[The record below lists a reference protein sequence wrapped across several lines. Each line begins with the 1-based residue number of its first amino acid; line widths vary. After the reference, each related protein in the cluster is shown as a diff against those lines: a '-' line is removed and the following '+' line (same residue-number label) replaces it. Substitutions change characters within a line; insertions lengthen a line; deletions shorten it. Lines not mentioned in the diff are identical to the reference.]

1 MADSTDLKAPAAKAR
16 QSILLMGQGQAT
28 HYGSSL
34 SCVELM
40 LCVYL
45 GKRAQD
51 KVILSKGHAS
61 LAHFAVLNAL
71 GLIDDQCLTGYS
83 RNGSSFCVHE
93 HQDLRLGIE
102 MTSGSL
108 GLGLSF
114 AIGKIMGSHK
124 DGRDDKCYV
133 ITGNGE
139 LNEGSTYE
147 AMLYAG
153 VHHIGDL
160 IMVVDHNGMQL
171 DGDSAKVLEADYA
184 PVIETLGFEVRQ
196 CDGHDGAS
204 LNEALF
210 TPHRKDKPLCVIAS
224 TIKGKGISF
233 MEHNNAYHHAKLTN
247 DEYAKALDE
256 VRGSYAV

>member
-1 MADSTDLKAPAAKAR
+1 MADSMDLKALAAKAR
-16 QSILLMGQGQAT
+16 QSMLLMGQGQAT

-71 GLIDDQCLTGYS
+71 GLIDDQCLTDYS
-83 RNGSSFCVHE
+83 RNGSPFCVHE
-93 HQDLRLGIE
+93 HQDLKRGIE

-108 GLGLSF
+108 GLGVSF
-114 AIGKIMGSHK
+114 ALGKIMGSQK
-124 DGRDDKCYV
+124 DGRDDMCYV

-153 VHHIGDL
+153 VHHVSDL
-160 IMVVDHNGMQL
+160 IVVVDHNGMQL
-171 DGDSAKVLEADYA
+171 DGDSSHVLKADYA
-184 PVIETLGFEVRQ
+184 PLIEALGFEVRK
-196 CDGHDGAS
+196 CDGHDGDA
-204 LNEALF
+204 LNKALF
-210 TPHRKDKPLCVIAS
+210 EPHDKDKPLCVIAS
-224 TIKGKGISF
+224 TVKGKGISF
-233 MEHNNAYHHAKLTN
+233 MEHNNAYHHAKLT
-247 DEYAKALDE
+247 DEEHAKAQE
-256 VRGSYAV
+256 EIRGSYAV